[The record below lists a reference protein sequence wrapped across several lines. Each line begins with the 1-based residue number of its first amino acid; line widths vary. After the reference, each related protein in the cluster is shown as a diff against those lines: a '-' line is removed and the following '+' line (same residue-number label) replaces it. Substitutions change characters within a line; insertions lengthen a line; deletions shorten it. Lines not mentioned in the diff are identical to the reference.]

1 MTIEVRPL
9 LSDVPD
15 EDAAFELLVEVDH
28 ASFADDAEKD
38 ELKTARAVTEL
49 DRSVLAWDGDEPVGC
64 ASIYSLQMSVP
75 GGGTLPCAGVTWVG
89 VLPTHRRRGVM
100 TAMLNHMHTSVREA
114 EHEPIAGLWASQ
126 SPIYPR
132 FGYGLASRHLW
143 MTIQRSHGSISQAPL
158 DQTLRT
164 RLVTPQNDAPF
175 TMPVYAQLMQRRP
188 AMPALNESWQAR
200 LVDDPKSEREGASS
214 LRTVLVEDD
223 NGVRGFARYA
233 FKHEWKEGY
242 GDGELRVHKLMATD
256 PAAEAALWRYLID
269 FDLSGRVDVWNLPV
283 DSPISHWLD
292 EPRHHKRQIGDALY
306 LKFMDL
312 PRAFAARTFSE
323 PIDFVAEVN
332 DETAPCN
339 EGRWRIEG
347 DETGA
352 RCTQTNDPVDIE
364 ISSDRLASAFLGGTD
379 LSQLA
384 LAGLVN
390 EQTKGALRHAAKG
403 LNHSLA
409 PWSPFVF

>member
-49 DRSVLAWDGDEPVGC
+49 GRSVLAWDGDEPVGC

-114 EHEPIAGLWASQ
+114 EHEPIAGLWSSQ
-126 SPIYPR
+126 PPIYPR

-164 RLVTPQNDAPF
+164 RLVTPQDDAPF
-175 TMPVYAQLMQRRP
+175 TMPVFAQLMQQRP

-323 PIDFVAEVN
+323 PIDFVAEVD
-332 DETAPCN
+332 DETAPWN

-352 RCTQTNDPVDIE
+352 RCTQTNDGVDIE
-364 ISSDRLASAFLGGTD
+364 ISSGRLASAFLGGTD

-403 LNHSLA
+403 LNHSPA